1 MRDATTSTAPVQPA
15 DPIDPAQRIADLED
29 ALEQLQLDA
38 DLEAAELRSTNAA
51 MLAAIAELRRQL
63 NTCER
68 ERRRLV
74 DQLAAMDADN
84 AKLIK
89 NYRIALT
96 TIETAEQ
103 AIQAMQAAG
112 RQRIR
117 AAADDASRLTFDA
130 PELP

>member
-1 MRDATTSTAPVQPA
+1 MRAATTSTAPVQPA